1 MIDAFLEAVL
11 FRRNVLD
18 FFWIYFCLEIKCLK
32 PLKPFFFVRL
42 LVLEVRCLV
51 SWQKIQDSKE
61 MRFITEKLRVIIVL
75 NPVAKCSEA
84 SKRDAAFEG

>member
-1 MIDAFLEAVL
+1 MIDAFLEVVL

-18 FFWIYFCLEIKCLK
+18 VFDMCLFRNKVLETLET
-32 PLKPFFFVRL
+32 FFFVRL